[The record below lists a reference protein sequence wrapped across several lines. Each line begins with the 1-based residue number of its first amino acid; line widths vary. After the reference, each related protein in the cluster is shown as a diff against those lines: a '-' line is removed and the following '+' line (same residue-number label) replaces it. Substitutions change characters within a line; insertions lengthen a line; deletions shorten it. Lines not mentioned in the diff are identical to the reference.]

1 MEALGIIV
9 DEIGIEK
16 AAEQIGNFF
25 LYREEQY
32 RKRALKQRQKILLE
46 QKATRYRWKE
56 RNT

>member
-1 MEALGIIV
+1 METLEGII
-9 DEIGIEK
+9 DKIGIEE

-32 RKRALKQRQKILLE
+32 RERALKQRQKILLE
-46 QKATRYRWKE
+46 QEAIRYRWKE